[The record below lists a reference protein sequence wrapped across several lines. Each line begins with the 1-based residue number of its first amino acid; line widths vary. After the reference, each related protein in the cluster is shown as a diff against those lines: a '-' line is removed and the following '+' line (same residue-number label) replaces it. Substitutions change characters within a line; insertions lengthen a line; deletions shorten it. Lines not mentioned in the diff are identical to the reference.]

1 MRTTIL
7 LTVLALAAPAWA
19 QAPAA
24 APAPAPEPKTITK
37 QAKVAAKKPSV
48 KRLEDARHCLQ
59 LVGNDAVIRCAEEYL

>member
-19 QAPAA
+19 QAPAS
-24 APAPAPEPKTITK
+24 APAPEPKTITK
-37 QAKVAAKKPSV
+37 QVKVAKKPSA

-59 LVGNDAVIRCAEEYL
+59 LVSNDAVIKCAEEYL